1 MGKNYTKPYNEN
13 YEDTPEDYL
22 FLVMTFGRVLSK
34 FLAKGQGVLIDL
46 KGDMLKLKPEVTRV
60 VVFNDGKMMRVIN
73 ASEHTDLEDGD
84 MIMMMD
90 KGSIEN

>member
-1 MGKNYTKPYNEN
+1 MNYTKPHDKD
-13 YEDTPEDYL
+13 YEDTKEDYL
-22 FLVMTFGRVLSK
+22 FLTMVFGRVLTK

-46 KGDMLKLKPEVTRV
+46 KGNMLKLRSDVKRI

-73 ASEHTDLEDGD
+73 ADERTDLEDGD

>member
-60 VVFNDGKMMRVIN
+60 VVFNDGKMMRVIK
-73 ASEHTDLEDGD
+73 ADERTDLEDGD

>member
-73 ASEHTDLEDGD
+73 ASERTDLEDGD

>member
-1 MGKNYTKPYNEN
+1 MAKNYTKPHDPDYK
-13 YEDTPEDYL
+13 DKPEDYL
-22 FLVMTFGRVLSK
+22 FLTMTFGRVLSK

-46 KGDMLKLKPEVTRV
+46 KGDMVKIHPELTRV
-60 VVFNDGKMMRVIN
+60 VVFNDGKMMRVIK
-73 ASEHTDLEDGD
+73 ADERTDLEDGD